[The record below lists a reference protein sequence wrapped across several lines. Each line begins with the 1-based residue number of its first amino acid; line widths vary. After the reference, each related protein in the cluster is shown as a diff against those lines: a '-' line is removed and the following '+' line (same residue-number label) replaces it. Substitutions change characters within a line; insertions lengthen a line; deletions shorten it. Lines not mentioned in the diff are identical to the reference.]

1 VLWLALHFPL
11 LPLEALPLRQSPSA
25 VVAGGRVLAVD
36 PVAAAAGVEAGQ
48 KRSTALGLAP
58 RLRLFERDAAHEAA
72 ALEHLACWGGRFTP
86 SVVVALPDGLLLEV
100 AGCRRLF
107 GSLERLA
114 TMAAGECAMLG
125 WSVTWAVAPTPLG
138 ARWLARA
145 GYGGCIES
153 SGELAAALADLPC
166 GVPGWPAEMLARLE
180 AFGIRQL
187 GGLAGLPRSGLR
199 RRLGGRVVDDWLR
212 ASGELPDPQAFHVF
226 PERFAAGLDLPSRV
240 EHAEALAFAGQRLL
254 ATLAGWLHA
263 RRLLIRA
270 CTLHLGHDD
279 ATTSVL
285 DLRMGEPG
293 ADEGRLLRLLRE
305 HLGCLVLKAPV
316 ERLELLAEETFPL
329 PGESASLFGG
339 AAAGEGRSAC
349 LERLRARLGD
359 AAVRSPGCIADHRPE
374 CATAEHDPLPDA
386 LPDPAPVGEVAAFRP
401 LWLLPEPQPLAEQA
415 GGPCW
420 QGSLQLLSRPERLE
434 SGWWDSGEAGAAG
447 DVRRDYFVAR
457 NPLGQWAWIFRDA
470 RGWFL
475 HGLFA

>member
-1 VLWLALHFPL
+1 MLWLALHFPL

-25 VVAGGRVLAVD
+25 VVTGGRVLAVD
-36 PVAAAAGVEAGQ
+36 QAAAAAGVEVGQ

-58 RLRLFERDAAHEAA
+58 RLRLFERDAAREAA

-86 SVVVALPDGLLLEV
+86 SVVQAPPDALLLEV
-100 AGCRRLF
+100 DGCQRLF
-107 GSLERLA
+107 GSLVQLA
-114 TMAAGECAMLG
+114 TMAVRECTTLG
-125 WSVTWAVAPTPLG
+125 WSIAWAVAPTPLG

-145 GYGGCIES
+145 GYGGCVES
-153 SGELAAALADLPC
+153 LEQLAAVLAGLPC
-166 GVPGWPAEMLARLE
+166 AVPGWPADTLARLE
-180 AFGIRQL
+180 AFGVRQL
-187 GGLAGLPRSGLR
+187 GGLAGLPRAGLR
-199 RRLGGRVVDDWLR
+199 RRLGGRIVDDWLR

-226 PERFAAGLDLPSRV
+226 PERFAAALELPSRV

-263 RRLLIRA
+263 RRRLIRA

-285 DLRMGEPG
+285 DLRTGEPG

-305 HLGCLVLKAPV
+305 HLGHLVLKAPV
-316 ERLELLAEETFPL
+316 ERLELLADETFPL
-329 PGESASLFGG
+329 SGESASLFGS
-339 AAAGEGRSAC
+339 AAVGEGRSAC
-349 LERLRARLGD
+349 LERLRARLGE
-359 AAVRSPGCIADHRPE
+359 AAVRSPACIADHRPE
-374 CATAEHDPLPDA
+374 CATAEHDPLSEAPPDH
-386 LPDPAPVGEVAAFRP
+386 APVSEADAFRP
-401 LWLLPEPQPLAEQA
+401 LWLLPDPQPLAELA
-415 GGPCW
+415 GSPHW
-420 QGSLQLLSRPERLE
+420 HGSLQLLSRPERLE

-457 NPLGQWAWIFRDA
+457 NQLGQWAWIFRDA